1 MAIHPVIRFS
11 GTEYW
16 VSILLFA
23 CLVMLAWVKAAFPKK
38 LPLLVREVFT
48 GDLAQ
53 EEKSITTSSI
63 ALFIVFIGCN
73 VILITQLLHN
83 YGVKLHAGMFE
94 QIGLIAVG
102 VVVYYLA
109 KTAIIFISGF
119 IFQEETNAWEYITE
133 IYLFSHFLGIM
144 LLPLMIINVYAD
156 NINHKLFDE
165 IVVGCIAALLLF
177 RTIKMFITMIN
188 KGLRMI
194 YLFLYICALEI
205 LPLALFIRYGI
216 MNL

>member
-1 MAIHPVIRFS
+1 MVIHPLIRFT

-16 VSILLFA
+16 VSITLFV
-23 CLVMLAWVKAAFPKK
+23 CLIILAWVKVAFPKK

-63 ALFIVFIGCN
+63 ALFTIFLCCN
-73 VILITQLLHN
+73 VVLITQLLNN
-83 YGVKLHAGMFE
+83 YGVKLHAGIVE
-94 QIGLIAVG
+94 QIGLIALG
-102 VVVYYLA
+102 TIIYYFA
-109 KTAIIFISGF
+109 KTAVIFISGF
-119 IFQEETNAWEYITE
+119 IFQEESNAWEYITE
-133 IYLFSHFLGIM
+133 IYLFSHFLGIV
-144 LLPLMIINVYAD
+144 LLPLMIINAYAG
-156 NINHKLFDE
+156 NIDHKLFNE
-165 IVVGCIAALLLF
+165 IIVGCIAALLLF
-177 RTIKMFITMIN
+177 RTIKMFILMIN